1 MFEHFKKLN
10 ENDSDDDVEP
20 DFNFDHIDNDVDQ
33 FLNSPITEKEIKN
46 VVLKLKNGK
55 AFGNDGIL
63 NEYIKNTI
71 DDLMPIYV
79 KLFNIILVIGI
90 VPDTW
95 SLGIMVTI
103 YKNKGSKI

>member
-20 DFNFDHIDNDVDQ
+20 DFNFDHIDNGVGQ
-33 FLNSPITEKEIKN
+33 FLNSPITEKEIQI

-79 KLFNIILVIGI
+79 KLFNIIPVIGI